1 MDRSR
6 NQPGSPDGGE
16 HRAPDKDSRSV
27 GGRWGDALQN
37 LRSMAREP
45 KPAPAP
51 ARSPAPSSFAPSNPA
66 PSAADIEAALD
77 ALQVLARRHHA
88 DAAGSPP
95 VIPPDL
101 EDDPFPR
108 RPASPYAASDAAA
121 AHAAALPA
129 PADAAE
135 WAANDDLPVGV
146 PRKRARWASTA
157 LIVASAAVL
166 AVLLVGA
173 LSLSRQLF
181 HSAET
186 AAPPSQDA
194 AGPVADTAVQVPAAG
209 ALDLP
214 AIEKAMADC
223 DAEAAKRPDAL
234 YFLILPVLSPIKNY
248 QPWVAASVGE
258 IGSSVILLPSR
269 ATLGGLREGSLTLY
283 RGQYTFS
290 IIDASSEATQS
301 WGPTAGVARF
311 AKLDAAQIAGFRV
324 RFGFADFVGDTPS
337 NFRFPRQ
344 KGVCYW
350 VSALLRN

>member
-1 MDRSR
+1 MDRPR
-6 NQPGSPDGGE
+6 NRLGSPDDGE
-16 HRAPDKDSRSV
+16 HRAPAPDSRSV
-27 GGRWGDALQN
+27 GGRWGEALQN
-37 LRSMAREP
+37 LRSSVRAQSP
-45 KPAPAP
+45 GAAPAP
-51 ARSPAPSSFAPSNPA
+51 GRA

-77 ALQVLARRHHA
+77 ALHVLAQRHHA

-95 VIPPDL
+95 AAPPDF

-121 AHAAALPA
+121 AHAAASQA
-129 PADAAE
+129 PDDVAE
-135 WAANDDLPVGV
+135 WAANDDLPFGM

-173 LSLSRQLF
+173 LSLSRQIF
-181 HSAET
+181 HRGET
-186 AAPPSQDA
+186 AAPPSQDT
-194 AGPVADTAVQVPAAG
+194 AGPVVDTAVQVPAATG
-209 ALDLP
+209 VLDLP
-214 AIEKAMADC
+214 AIQKAMADC
-223 DAEAAKRPDAL
+223 DDEAAKRPDAL

-258 IGSSVILLPSR
+258 IGSSVILLPSK
-269 ATLGGLREGSLTLY
+269 AALDGLREGSLTLY

-290 IIDASSEATQS
+290 IIDAASEATQS

-311 AKLDAAQIAGFRV
+311 AKLDAAQVAGFRV

-350 VSALLRN
+350 VSALLRT